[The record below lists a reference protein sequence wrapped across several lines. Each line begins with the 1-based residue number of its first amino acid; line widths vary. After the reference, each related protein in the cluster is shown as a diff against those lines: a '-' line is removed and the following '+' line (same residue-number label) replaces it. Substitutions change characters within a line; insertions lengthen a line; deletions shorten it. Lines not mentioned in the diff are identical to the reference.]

1 MSRKIYLV
9 DQTWLRVLDGDRLD
23 LTGSDLTPFGT
34 SGEDKGCA
42 GENPLLPLELEG
54 KIILK
59 ILRDWFFAHFFAA
72 PILSSEDCYFW
83 REFLKKLRL

>member
-1 MSRKIYLV
+1 MNRKNYLV

-42 GENPLLPLELEG
+42 GENPLLPLELEN
-54 KIILK
+54 KIIPL
-59 ILRDWFFAHFFAA
+59 ILRDWLFANFIATS
-72 PILSSEDCYFW
+72 ILSSED
-83 REFLKKLRL
+83 LV